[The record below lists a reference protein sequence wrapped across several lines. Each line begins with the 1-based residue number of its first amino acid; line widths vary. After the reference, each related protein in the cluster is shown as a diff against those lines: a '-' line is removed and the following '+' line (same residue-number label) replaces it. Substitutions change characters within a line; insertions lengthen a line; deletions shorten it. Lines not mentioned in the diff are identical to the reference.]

1 MKKSI
6 FFLVT
11 FMFTILGGAS
21 LGIASGI
28 NPSITTGGV
37 IGISLFMQSQKG
49 TIAMAIQ
56 KEVWVDYIIG
66 NLFKDNEF
74 LNYCFNADAFVI
86 NGTLVHI
93 PQAGAASGVKRNRTN
108 LPATITQR
116 QDVDITYAL
125 DEFTTDPRL
134 IVNADKYELSYD
146 KLGSILQEDL
156 SGLKEL
162 IAEWMLY
169 KWAPAGATRII
180 RTTGSSVA
188 AHLASATG
196 NRKALLVKD
205 LKNAQKL
212 MNKDGVPK
220 ADRYALLSSD
230 MYAQLT
236 DDTAFNT
243 ARDSVR
249 EMNLPEG
256 TVAKLYGFQILER
269 ASVLTY
275 TNATTPVIKLPGAVG
290 ATTDNDCVLCWQ
302 KLSLEKAM
310 GSTEFFENLNDPTF
324 FGDVYSSLQ
333 RMGGRIRR
341 ADEKGVVAIVQDA
354 A

>member
-1 MKKSI
+1 MKKI
-6 FFLVT
+6 VFFL
-11 FMFTILGGAS
+11 FAFAFSIIGGIS
-21 LGIASGI
+21 IGIASGI
-28 NPSITTGGV
+28 NPAVTTGGV
-37 IGISLFMQSQKG
+37 MGLSLFMNSQKG
-49 TIAMAIQ
+49 VITMAIQ
-56 KEVWVDYIIG
+56 KEIWVDYIIG

-134 IVNADKYELSYD
+134 IISADTYELSYD
-146 KLGSILQEDL
+146 KIASVLQEDL
-156 SGLKEL
+156 ANLKEL
-162 IAEWMLY
+162 IANWMLY
-169 KWAPAGATRII
+169 KWAPAGATRIL
-180 RTTGSSVA
+180 RTTGSAVS
-188 AHLASATG
+188 AHLPSATG
-196 NRKALLVKD
+196 NRKKLMVAD

-256 TVAKLYGFQILER
+256 TVARLYGFQILER
-269 ASVLTY
+269 STVITY
-275 TNATTPVIKLPGAVG
+275 TNATTPAVKTPDAAG

-310 GSTEFFENLNDPTF
+310 GTTDFFENLKDPQF
-324 FGDVYSSLQ
+324 YGDVYSSLQ

-341 ADEKGVVAIVQDA
+341 NDEKGVVAIVQEP
-354 A
+354 